1 MSSTAGQRTLILS
14 SSKFAEI
21 APWILR
27 WILVSVRRIAVLT
40 LKTLA
45 VILGSVAVL
54 IGVLLIALV
63 VDQALKERK
72 KVVPKP
78 PAFPENWVADYE
90 AMRDY
95 IADNYANLEWSI
107 TEGRIDPYRLNVQ
120 TLAAIRAAH
129 TDWEARHALVN
140 FVKAFHDS
148 HLWLPKAGPP
158 AHWYDRA
165 IEWVNRPRPTT
176 SPKTACRMLGYST
189 ARLSPGFEE
198 PLALERFHAF
208 QKLSDS
214 PNFPAGVITLG

>member
-63 VDQALKERK
+63 VDQTLKERK

-107 TEGRIDPYRLNVQ
+107 EERRIDPYRLNTQ

-129 TDWEARHALVN
+129 SDDQARRELYRFART
-140 FVKAFHDS
+140 FHDP
-148 HLWLPKAGPP
+148 HLSLVEPGPP
-158 AHWYDRA
+158 GRW
-165 IEWVNRPRPTT
+165 
-176 SPKTACRMLGYST
+176 
-189 ARLSPGFEE
+189 
-198 PLALERFHAF
+198 
-208 QKLSDS
+208 
-214 PNFPAGVITLG
+214 

>member
-54 IGVLLIALV
+54 IGVLLIAVV

-129 TDWEARHALVN
+129 TGWEAPHALVN

-148 HLWLPKAGPP
+148 LLWISKAGPP
-158 AHWYDRA
+158 GHWYDRLVG
-165 IEWVNRPRPTT
+165 EVKLPRRST
-176 SPKTACRMLGYST
+176 SPQKACRMLGFDTGRRSM
-189 ARLSPGFEE
+189 GFEV
-198 PLALERFHAF
+198 PLALERFRAF
-208 QKLSDS
+208 EKLPDS
-214 PNFPAGVITLG
+214 